1 MLTVVFPMFLEIPGV
16 LNKRE
21 FRWIKAK
28 TYQCLVIGVGKESTQ
43 RVLAKW
49 LEDNSNIDAH
59 DIGQN
64 CILLLGFCGGL
75 DPNLR
80 TGDMVLSTHYRLD
93 QELSDVGLYRQ
104 CEPNLNM
111 FFRAIK
117 VVTKREMRWSQAP
130 SLTTTHIVGTRVEKA
145 KLWESCNAG
154 TVNMEDFWVADF
166 ARQWNISFLSVRV
179 VVDDAAQE
187 ISSNVLDLL
196 RDPWKALPLVLF
208 RPNQLI
214 RLFNLMIKMAF
225 AKQKLNI
232 FAGAFLAS
240 IKD

>member
-1 MLTVVFPMFLEIPGV
+1 MLTVVFPMSLEIPGV
-16 LNKRE
+16 LNKRK

-43 RVLAKW
+43 KVLAKW
-49 LEDNSNIDAH
+49 LEDNSNIDAR

-64 CILLLGFCGGL
+64 RILLLGFCGGL

-154 TVNMEDFWVADF
+154 MSGFCPPC
-166 ARQWNISFLSVRV
+166 LSTDGWFDVG
-179 VVDDAAQE
+179 DWPEECIWDC
-187 ISSNVLDLL
+187 SNGGCDMPVCCG
-196 RDPWKALPLVLF
+196 PP
-208 RPNQLI
+208 
-214 RLFNLMIKMAF
+214 
-225 AKQKLNI
+225 
-232 FAGAFLAS
+232 
-240 IKD
+240 